1 MTVCKYQKLTGRAF
15 MAALLSVASPI
26 SVLAAEGHTGHQ
38 GASPSVERSE
48 QSPSMSHSQH
58 GSSKAGQGSM
68 QHGDMDHGQ
77 MDHGSMQNGDMDHS
91 QMDHGSMQNGDMDHS
106 QMDHG
111 SMQHGDMDHSQMDH
125 GSMQHGDMDHSQMG
139 NGSMQHGDVDPSY
152 GEPIQSNTHGVHDV
166 NGIAQPS
173 FIPALTDADRA
184 AAFPAIQGHTVH
196 DKMPYAFLLFD
207 QLEYQDADAGSA
219 LAWELGGWWGGDVDR
234 IWLRSEGERTNGV
247 TEEAEVHVLA
257 GHAIGPWW
265 ELVAGVRQ
273 DFKPGSPQTWAA
285 VGVQGMAL
293 YGLEVEAT
301 AYLGEAGQTAARL
314 EAEYDVL
321 LTNRLVLQ
329 PVAELNFQ
337 GKDDARRGTGSG
349 LSEAEVGL
357 RLRYE
362 IVREFAPYVGV
373 SWGRSYGQT
382 ADFAREEGEEIESA
396 RFVAGIRM
404 WF

>member
-1 MTVCKYQKLTGRAF
+1 MVT
-15 MAALLSVASPI
+15 LLSVASPV

-38 GASPSVERSE
+38 GASPPIERSE

-58 GSSKAGQGSM
+58 GSSKAG
-68 QHGDMDHGQ
+68 
-77 MDHGSMQNGDMDHS
+77 
-91 QMDHGSMQNGDMDHS
+91 
-106 QMDHG
+106 HG

-125 GSMQHGDMDHSQMG
+125 GGMQHGDMDQSSGRPM
-139 NGSMQHGDVDPSY
+139 
-152 GEPIQSNTHGVHDV
+152 QSNTHGARDV
-166 NGIAQPS
+166 NGVAQPS

-196 DKMPYAFLLFD
+196 DKKPYAFLLFD
-207 QLEYQDADAGSA
+207 QLEYQNADEGSA
-219 LAWELGGWWGGDVDR
+219 LAWELGGWWGGDIDR
-234 IWLRSEGERTNGV
+234 VWLRSEGERTNGI
-247 TEEAEVHVLA
+247 TEEAEVHVLW
-257 GHAIGPWW
+257 GHAVGPWW
-265 ELVAGVRQ
+265 ELVGGVRQ

-285 VGVQGMAL
+285 VGLQGMAL

-301 AYLGEAGQTAARL
+301 AYLGEGGQTAARL

-329 PVAELNFQ
+329 PVAELNFH
-337 GKDDARRGTGSG
+337 GKDDSSRGIGSG
-349 LSEAEVGL
+349 LSEAEAGL

-362 IVREFAPYVGV
+362 IAREFAPYVGV

-382 ADFAREEGEEIESA
+382 ADFTREEGEENESA
-396 RFVAGIRM
+396 RFVAGVRM

>member
-68 QHGDMDHGQ
+68 RRGDMDHGQ
-77 MDHGSMQNGDMDHS
+77 MDHGSMQN
-91 QMDHGSMQNGDMDHS
+91 
-106 QMDHG
+106 
-111 SMQHGDMDHSQMDH
+111 GDMDHSQMDH

-207 QLEYQDADAGSA
+207 QLEY
-219 LAWELGGWWGGDVDR
+219 
-234 IWLRSEGERTNGV
+234 
-247 TEEAEVHVLA
+247 
-257 GHAIGPWW
+257 
-265 ELVAGVRQ
+265 
-273 DFKPGSPQTWAA
+273 
-285 VGVQGMAL
+285 
-293 YGLEVEAT
+293 
-301 AYLGEAGQTAARL
+301 
-314 EAEYDVL
+314 
-321 LTNRLVLQ
+321 
-329 PVAELNFQ
+329 
-337 GKDDARRGTGSG
+337 
-349 LSEAEVGL
+349 
-357 RLRYE
+357 
-362 IVREFAPYVGV
+362 
-373 SWGRSYGQT
+373 
-382 ADFAREEGEEIESA
+382 
-396 RFVAGIRM
+396 
-404 WF
+404 

>member
-1 MTVCKYQKLTGRAF
+1 MTVCKYQKLTGRAL

-68 QHGDMDHGQ
+68 QHGDMDH
-77 MDHGSMQNGDMDHS
+77 
-91 QMDHGSMQNGDMDHS
+91 
-106 QMDHG
+106 
-111 SMQHGDMDHSQMDH
+111 
-125 GSMQHGDMDHSQMG
+125 SQMG
-139 NGSMQHGDVDPSY
+139 NGSMQHGDIAPSSVQPR
-152 GEPIQSNTHGVHDV
+152 EINTHGVHDV

-196 DKMPYAFLLFD
+196 DKMPYAFLLLD
-207 QLEYQDADAGSA
+207 QLEYQDADEGSA
-219 LAWELGGWWGGDVDR
+219 LAWELGGWWGGDIDR

-337 GKDDARRGTGSG
+337 GKDDPG
-349 LSEAEVGL
+349 EAL
-357 RLRYE
+357 AL
-362 IVREFAPYVGV
+362 A
-373 SWGRSYGQT
+373 
-382 ADFAREEGEEIESA
+382 
-396 RFVAGIRM
+396 
-404 WF
+404 